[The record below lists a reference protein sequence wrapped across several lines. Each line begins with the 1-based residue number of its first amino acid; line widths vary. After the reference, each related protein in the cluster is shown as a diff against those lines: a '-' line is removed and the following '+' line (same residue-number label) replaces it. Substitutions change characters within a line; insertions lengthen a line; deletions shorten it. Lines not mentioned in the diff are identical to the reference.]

1 MDPLILGARVA
12 VILAGL
18 VAASVVYSMGAS
30 AREFANRL
38 RSRLLF
44 GLPLGTLL
52 TILLVVGFF
61 LFVQGGWGH
70 RRVLTLPFTSW
81 SLRYPLGMA
90 TAPLAHQNV
99 GHLIGN
105 LTGFLVFGTIAEYAM
120 SHFPVGRGNAAFG
133 SLRRNPYLRAI
144 LFVPVVVFGVALVTS
159 LFAWG
164 PIIGFSGVGFA
175 AVGFALV
182 YFPVLT
188 VVGLVAREFLDTVV
202 WALRDPIVTASA
214 GTSYGS
220 PWWANIA
227 IQAHL
232 LGLLLGVGLGLALQW
247 RRAETP
253 GINPW
258 RLFPASLLMGSS
270 MTLWAVWWYQGSSSY
285 QLFRGPGVVIVVGV
299 ALLVTIAGSLHES
312 PIADLSARQVSL
324 GLVVFPIL
332 LMGVIAM
339 PINLTASTTELGAP
353 GATVSVDG
361 YEIGYGDEVVDPR
374 FDPINISDLET
385 PSPPTATGVIVTN
398 EKRHLWTEAVPAG
411 RLQNAG
417 QSTITVGGLGWR
429 EEVTVTRTGWR
440 AAGGGSAFSVTAKPP
455 DGAKTALFESE
466 QAQANTVVNGHELSI
481 EPSNETFVIEATATN
496 SSTVASLPD
505 QVTVPS
511 PSNETTLGTLTIVN
525 NESVIWVEQNET
537 WVPVFERENR

>member
-1 MDPLILGARVA
+1 MDPLTIGARMA
-12 VILAGL
+12 VVLAGL
-18 VAASVVYSMGAS
+18 LAASVVYSMGGS
-30 AREFANRL
+30 AREFSNSL

-44 GLPLGTLL
+44 GLPVGTLL
-52 TILLVVGFF
+52 TILLVTGFF

-70 RRVLTLPFTSW
+70 QRPLTLPFTSW

-90 TAPLAHQNV
+90 TAPLAHQNI

-105 LTGFLVFGTIAEYAM
+105 LAGFLVFGTLAEYAM
-120 SHFPVGRGNAAFG
+120 SHFPVSRGEAAFG
-133 SLRRNPYLRAI
+133 SIRSNPYVRAV
-144 LFVPVVVFGVALVTS
+144 LFVPVVVFGVALMTS

-164 PIIGFSGVGFA
+164 PVIGFSGVGFA

-188 VVGLVAREFLDTVV
+188 VVGLVAREFLGTVV
-202 WALRDPIVTASA
+202 WALRDPIVTAAA

-247 RRAETP
+247 RRTETP
-253 GINPW
+253 GIDPW
-258 RLFPASLLMGSS
+258 RLFPASLLVGSS

-285 QLFRGPGVVIVVGV
+285 QLFRGPGVVLVVGV

-312 PIADLSARQVSL
+312 PITDLSARQVSL

-332 LMGVIAM
+332 LMGVIAV
-339 PINLTASTTELGAP
+339 PVNLTATTADLGAP
-353 GATVSVDG
+353 GDTVSVDG
-361 YEIGYGDEVVDPR
+361 YEIGYGDGVPDPR
-374 FDPINISDLET
+374 FDPINISEMET

-398 EKRHLWTEAVPAG
+398 EKRHLWTEAVSAS

-440 AAGGGSAFSVTAKPP
+440 AAGGGSAFSVTTKPP
-455 DGAKTALFESE
+455 DGAPIALFESE
-466 QAQANTVVNGHELSI
+466 RAQANTVVDGHELSI
-481 EPSNETFVIEATATN
+481 APSNGSFVIEATATN
-496 SSTVASLPD
+496 TSTIDSLPA

-511 PSNETTLGTLTIVN
+511 PANETTLGRLTIVN

-537 WVPVFERENR
+537 RVPIFERENS